1 MSDATGHRKDK
12 HIVLDQAK
20 LRQAQKIL
28 GGRSESETVERALD
42 FVINEDVRSRRAWA
56 GHERFL
62 KVALREGLL
71 IHDAFG
77 RLVIEN
83 ARKGVS

>member
-12 HIVLDQAK
+12 HLVLDQAK
-20 LRQAQKIL
+20 LRKAQKIL

-42 FVINEDVRSRRAWA
+42 FVINEDVRSQRVWA
-56 GHERFL
+56 AHERFL
-62 KVALREGLL
+62 KAALREGLL
-71 IHDAFG
+71 IHDVFG
-77 RLVIEN
+77 RLGDED